1 TLADGEPPRRE
12 APPDACNLLFFGTI
26 RPYKGLEDL
35 VLAFDTLEPHE
46 IDRYWLTVVGETWEG
61 WTLPTE
67 LIRRSR
73 YATRI
78 TFVNRYV
85 QDAEVAA
92 YFAGADAVVLPYLRS
107 SASGPLHVA
116 MSHGLPTVVTRVG
129 GLTEA
134 AADYAGAITV
144 EPRNP
149 EVLRDALR
157 QVRS

>member
-1 TLADGEPPRRE
+1 M
-12 APPDACNLLFFGTI
+12 
-26 RPYKGLEDL
+26 
-35 VLAFDTLEPHE
+35 LAFDTLEPQE

-61 WTLPTE
+61 WKLPTD
-67 LIRRSR
+67 LIRHSR

-85 QDAEVAA
+85 PDTEVAA

-149 EVLRDALR
+149 QALRDALR
-157 QVRS
+157 QVRSLRGERFADPQSWQNSVNRYERLFAELGLRSCVAA